1 MVINS
6 DFSLQ
11 YIIRND
17 IINKKVKLMINKK
30 NNDKINYKNVNE
42 VVSLSKR
49 ILKIAYFL
57 VILLGVYGIIVLLK
71 ELKIVGFLLTILK
84 VVSPLFIGL
93 FIAWLFDPAVKWLN
107 HKGIRRG
114 LGATL
119 VYMIFLA
126 IIFIICWSIIPV
138 LSDQIND
145 FVKIIP
151 SVFNTIKD
159 WATDLFLKLDQI
171 QNFDAMA
178 IRENFFSR
186 IEEIG
191 LSLTTSLPDLIV
203 NFVTSLFSVI
213 GIIVIGLIIGFYLL
227 VSFDNAAD
235 SIITVLPKRM
245 HKDARNLANEVNTS
259 LRRFVIGAL
268 LDAFLVFIVTSI
280 GFGLV
285 GLKAPLLFGL
295 FCGLTNVIP
304 YAGPYIGGAPAV
316 IVGFSQGVLI
326 GILTLV
332 VIVVVQFLEGNF
344 LQPLIMS
351 KTVKLHP
358 VTIILGLL
366 IFGYLWG
373 ILGMLISTPVIA
385 CAKAIISFFDEKY
398 NFLNFNDREV
408 T

>member
-1 MVINS
+1 
-6 DFSLQ
+6 
-11 YIIRND
+11 
-17 IINKKVKLMINKK
+17 MINKK
-30 NNDKINYKNVNE
+30 NNDKIDYRNVNE
-42 VVSLSKR
+42 VVTLSKR

-57 VILLGVYGIIVLLK
+57 VIFLGIYSVIILLK
-71 ELKIVGFLLTILK
+71 ELKVIGFLLTILK
-84 VVSPLFIGL
+84 IVAPFFIGL
-93 FIAWLFDPAVKWLN
+93 FIAWLFDPTVKWLN

-119 VYMIFLA
+119 VYIIFLA
-126 IIFIICWSIIPV
+126 IIFIICYSIIPI
-138 LSDQIND
+138 LSEQIND
-145 FVKIIP
+145 FVKMIP
-151 SVFNTIKD
+151 SIFNTIKD
-159 WATDLFLKLDQI
+159 WATDLFVKLEQI
-171 QNFDAMA
+171 PNFDAMA
-178 IRENFFSR
+178 IQHNFFVR

-203 NFVTSLFSVI
+203 NFISSFFSVI

-235 SIITVLPKRM
+235 IVITVLPKRM

-268 LDAFLVFIVTSI
+268 IDAFLVFVVTSI
-280 GFGLV
+280 GFGIV

-304 YAGPYIGGAPAV
+304 YAGPYIGGIPAV
-316 IVGFSQGVLI
+316 IVGFSQSPLI

-332 VIVVVQFLEGNF
+332 IIVIVQFLEGNF
-344 LQPLIMS
+344 LHPVIMS

-366 IFGYLWG
+366 IFGYFWG
-373 ILGMLISTPVIA
+373 ILGMLISTPIIA
-385 CAKAIISFFDEKY
+385 SVKAIINFFDEKY
-398 NFLNFNDREV
+398 SFLNFNEREV
-408 T
+408 